1 MKPKMTPGCSDMGVT
16 EESPKSVSEGQA
28 RGRRARAPGG
38 AGSGR
43 ASPRGA
49 AVSRP
54 EAREGTW
61 GGPVVG
67 GFHLQDRKS
76 SSQPA
81 AAEAWGGRLGTRRE
95 RGSCWSRAP
104 GEWREEPRAWE
115 DGASRGQGS
124 RGLGAGGRT
133 HRSSRN

>member
-1 MKPKMTPGCSDMGVT
+1 MKPKLTPGCSDMGVT

-54 EAREGTW
+54 EERESTW
-61 GGPVVG
+61 GGSCCG
-67 GFHLQDRKS
+67 GIS
-76 SSQPA
+76 SSRQ
-81 AAEAWGGRLGTRRE
+81 
-95 RGSCWSRAP
+95 
-104 GEWREEPRAWE
+104 EE
-115 DGASRGQGS
+115 Q
-124 RGLGAGGRT
+124 
-133 HRSSRN
+133 

>member
-54 EAREGTW
+54 EERESTW

-104 GEWREEPRAWE
+104 GH
-115 DGASRGQGS
+115 
-124 RGLGAGGRT
+124 GGRSPGRGRT
-133 HRSSRN
+133 APPGDRGAEASGGWQDSQKL